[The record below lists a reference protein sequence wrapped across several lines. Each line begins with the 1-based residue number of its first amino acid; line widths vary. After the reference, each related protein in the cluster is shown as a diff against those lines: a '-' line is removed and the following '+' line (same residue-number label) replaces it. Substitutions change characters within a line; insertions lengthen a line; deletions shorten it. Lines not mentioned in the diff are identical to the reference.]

1 MKLNRGD
8 VVMTRFPHASG
19 ARGKKRPALIVQA
32 DAYNTKLGHVLI
44 AEITTNLKPAAD
56 PAFVLIDVT
65 TPEGKASGLDQTSL
79 VSGLFLATV
88 FGDRI
93 DQVIGKLAAPLMDK
107 VNTCLRTSLDLDDR
121 RARETSDPP

>member
-19 ARGKKRPALIVQA
+19 MRGKKRPALVVQA
-32 DAYNTKLGHVLI
+32 DSYNSKVGHVLI
-44 AEITTNLKPAAD
+44 AEITTNLTPAND
-56 PAFVLIDVT
+56 PAFVLIDIA
-65 TPEGKASGLDQTSL
+65 TPEGKATGLDQNSL

-93 DQVIGKLAAPLMDK
+93 DRVIGKVSVGLMQK
-107 VNTCLRTSLDLDDR
+107 VNACLKTTLDL
-121 RARETSDPP
+121 S

>member
-19 ARGKKRPALIVQA
+19 MRGKKRPALVVQA
-32 DAYNTKLGHVLI
+32 DSYNSKVGHVLI
-44 AEITTNLKPAAD
+44 AEITTNLAPAID
-56 PAFVLIDVT
+56 PAFVPIDIA
-65 TPEGKASGLDQTSL
+65 TPEGKATGLDQNSL

-93 DQVIGKLAAPLMDK
+93 DRVIGKVSVGLMQK
-107 VNTCLRTSLDLDDR
+107 VNACLKTTLDL
-121 RARETSDPP
+121 S

>member
-19 ARGKKRPALIVQA
+19 MRGKKRPALVVQA
-32 DAYNTKLGHVLI
+32 DTYNAKVGHALI
-44 AEITTNLKPAAD
+44 AEITTNLTPAND
-56 PAFVLIDVT
+56 PAFVLIDIA
-65 TPEGKASGLDQTSL
+65 TPEGKATGLDQNSL

-93 DQVIGKLAAPLMDK
+93 DRVIGKVSVGLMQK
-107 VNTCLRTSLDLDDR
+107 VNACLKTTLDL
-121 RARETSDPP
+121 S